1 MHGGTGHDD
10 GNEATELIRSMA
22 GRWQIRDD
30 EGEYTFVG
38 NVPGTVQGDLV
49 QQGLVPHPYVG
60 TNETTMRD
68 LENKSWTYVKEFELD
83 DLPAEENVELVFEG
97 VDTLS
102 DIRLN
107 GRYLGSTEDMFLE
120 YRFDVKDVLN
130 TGKNIL
136 EVHIKSPVTE
146 ARALERVYGK
156 MGAAEESIRTYIRK
170 AQYSYG
176 WDWGIRLPT
185 SGIWRPVYIES
196 YSSCLLTGCTAS
208 LKEQDDKTGR
218 VRVSGYV

>member
-1 MHGGTGHDD
+1 M
-10 GNEATELIRSMA
+10 IRSLA
-22 GRWQIRDD
+22 GKWQISDD
-30 EGEYTFVG
+30 EGQYAFAG

-60 TNETTMRD
+60 TNETAMRD

-83 DLPAEENVELVFEG
+83 DLPTEENVELVFEG

-120 YRFDVKDVLN
+120 YRFDIKDVLK
-130 TGKNIL
+130 TGKNVL
-136 EVHIKSPVTE
+136 EVHIKSPVRE
-146 ARALERVYGK
+146 AVNLERVYGK
-156 MGAAEESIRTYIRK
+156 RGATDESIRAYIRK

-185 SGIWRPVYIES
+185 SGIWRPVVFES
-196 YSSCLLTGCTAS
+196 YSRARLTGCTAS
-208 LKEQDDKTGR
+208 LEEQDDKTGR
-218 VRVSGYV
+218 VRVSGYVAAGLTA